1 MSFYFGNNSKNLFE
15 DPKANLT
22 STLPIEF
29 LYIFID
35 KNVDFVGTKTIN
47 MKNYQNIKAILTLKL
62 EYPKFKARLN
72 DEMNGN
78 GLTTFLIASLIYY
91 IGTQIMGQFS

>member
-1 MSFYFGNNSKNLFE
+1 ME
-15 DPKANLT
+15 
-22 STLPIEF
+22 I
-29 LYIFID
+29 
-35 KNVDFVGTKTIN
+35 KTIN

-91 IGTQIMGQFS
+91 IGTQIMGQFHKIISGIQILLTSLAPSRHTEFSK

>member
-1 MSFYFGNNSKNLFE
+1 MKE
-15 DPKANLT
+15 QKTKPV
-22 STLPIEF
+22 E
-29 LYIFID
+29 
-35 KNVDFVGTKTIN
+35 NV
-47 MKNYQNIKAILTLKL
+47 QNIKAILTLKL
-62 EYPKFKARLN
+62 DYQKFKARMNERFVN

>member
-1 MSFYFGNNSKNLFE
+1 
-15 DPKANLT
+15 
-22 STLPIEF
+22 
-29 LYIFID
+29 
-35 KNVDFVGTKTIN
+35 